1 MQFFTILWVCGAVV
15 PHRKTTLKLI
25 VMDTF
30 FPHFNIAYKKK
41 CTAIWLYTFLLCNVN
56 YFVITIPPLQGIVI

>member
-30 FPHFNIAYKKK
+30 FPHFNIVWRPK
-41 CTAIWLYTFLLCNVN
+41 
-56 YFVITIPPLQGIVI
+56 

>member
-30 FPHFNIAYKKK
+30 FPHFNIAHKKSVQPFG
-41 CTAIWLYTFLLCNVN
+41 CTLFCYVM
-56 YFVITIPPLQGIVI
+56 